1 MAISLSH
8 GGTTIFSSPSKSKD
22 IHVGTL
28 NGVVTL
34 SRSADGIQC
43 EVVRRSLPDKHISSI
58 IQADG
63 YIFAGAFND
72 SIYAS
77 KDEGKT
83 WEQRDIGMN
92 IHNVFSLSSLKVNG
106 KTRLFAGT
114 EPANL
119 FVSDDLGMR
128 WSVKPGLREVPSA
141 KGWTFPA
148 PPHVA
153 HLKHINF
160 SVDGGKTIYASI
172 EQGGLLY
179 SKDGGDTWA
188 ELTGFHDDVHRIEMH
203 TKDPRV
209 IYMSG
214 GGGLYRT
221 SDGGMRWKHLTD
233 GSSPVGGYPD
243 QLLVHP
249 RQPELLFTASA
260 ESNPG
265 TWFRSH
271 HANARISRSRDNGD
285 TWETLGGGLPKGMQG
300 NVEAMALEDWGTSF
314 SLFAATT
321 AGEVFCSDDG
331 GENWTVLAKGLPAV
345 SKGDHYKP
353 LMAEAS
359 R

>member
-22 IHVGTL
+22 ILVGTL
-28 NGVVTL
+28 NGVVAL
-34 SRSADGIQC
+34 SRSPDGKSSEITH
-43 EVVRRSLPDKHISSI
+43 RSLTARHISAI

-63 YIFAGAFND
+63 LVFASAFNG

-77 KDEGKT
+77 TDAGKT
-83 WEQRDIGMN
+83 WEPRDSGMT
-92 IHNVFSLSSLKVNG
+92 IHNVFSLNSLNVNG

-119 FVSDDLGMR
+119 FVSDDLGMN
-128 WSVKPGLREVPSA
+128 WSVRPGLREVPSA
-141 KGWTFPA
+141 KEWTFPA
-148 PPHVA
+148 PPNIG
-153 HLKHINF
+153 HLKNINF

-179 SKDGGDTWA
+179 SKDGGTKWG
-188 ELTGFHDDVHRIEMH
+188 EFKGFHDDVHRIEMH
-203 TKDPRV
+203 TTNPKV

-214 GGGLYRT
+214 GGGLYKT
-221 SDGGMRWKHLTD
+221 VDGGTTWKHLTD
-233 GSSPVGGYPD
+233 NSSAIGGYPD

-249 RQPELLFTASA
+249 RHPELLFTASA

-265 TWFRSH
+265 TWFKSH
-271 HANARISRSRDNGD
+271 YANAKISRSRDGGE
-285 TWETLGGGLPKGMQG
+285 TWEPLHGGLPDGMQG
-300 NVEAMALEDWGTSF
+300 NVEAMALEDWGSSF

-331 GENWTVLAKGLPAV
+331 GESWAVIAKDLPAV
-345 SKGDHYKP
+345 SKGEHYKP
-353 LMAEAS
+353 LMVSSA

>member
-8 GGTTIFSSPSKSKD
+8 GGTTIFSSPTKSKD
-22 IHVGTL
+22 ILVGTL
-28 NGVVTL
+28 NGVITL
-34 SRSADGIQC
+34 SRSADGTATEITH
-43 EVVRRSLPDKHISSI
+43 RSLTDKHISAI

-63 YIFAGAFND
+63 LLFASAFNS

-77 KDEGKT
+77 RDMGKT
-83 WEQRDIGMN
+83 WEQRDKGMN
-92 IHNVFSLSSLKVNG
+92 IHNVFSLSSYKLNG

-119 FVSDDLGMR
+119 FVSDDLGMS
-128 WSVKPGLREVPSA
+128 WSVRQGLREVPSA

-179 SKDGGDTWA
+179 SKDGGYKWD
-188 ELTGFHDDVHRIEMH
+188 EFKGFHDDVHRIEMH
-203 TKDPRV
+203 TTNPKI

-214 GGGLYRT
+214 GGGLYKT
-221 SDGGMRWKHLTD
+221 VDGGTNWKHLTD
-233 GSSPVGGYPD
+233 ESSQIGGYPD

-249 RQPELLFTASA
+249 RHPQLLFTASA

-265 TWFRSH
+265 TWFKSH
-271 HANARISRSRDNGD
+271 FANSRISRSKNGGE
-285 TWETLGGGLPKGMQG
+285 TWKALHGGLPSGMQG
-300 NVEAMALEDWGTSF
+300 NVEAMALEDWGASF
-314 SLFAATT
+314 SLLAATT
-321 AGEVFCSDDG
+321 AGEIFCSDDG
-331 GENWTVLAKGLPAV
+331 GETWAIIANGLPAV
-345 SKGDHYKP
+345 SKGDHYKT
-353 LMAEAS
+353 LIISAA